1 MYEFLLNFHNTL
13 RWLLLPLLLAVIAF
27 SWMGV
32 AGKRSYAKSDKT
44 LGGILVG
51 MAHLQLILGLILL
64 FVSPVVQTALQD
76 FGAAMKDAPV
86 RKVVLEH
93 PLIGL
98 IGVALIQIGRTR
110 SKNASGDMKKHK
122 AVAVFTTIA
131 LVLILSRI
139 PHWNF

>member
-1 MYEFLLNFHNTL
+1 
-13 RWLLLPLLLAVIAF
+13 
-27 SWMGV
+27 
-32 AGKRSYAKSDKT
+32 
-44 LGGILVG
+44 
-51 MAHLQLILGLILL
+51 
-64 FVSPVVQTALQD
+64 
-76 FGAAMKDAPV
+76 MKDAPV

-110 SKNASGDMKKHK
+110 SKKASGDMKKHK